1 MKNVKSAT
9 HASRALA
16 VLALLAVPGCRSTS
30 AEPSEPE
37 LLACVCGDPY
47 VDLLGCTHPLCVE
60 SEGNPENPDC
70 VCSGL
75 SVEASGPSTQVSL
88 GAGATNR
95 ALGELQIL
103 SLESGGRVRGT
114 LVFDDGLS
122 IRIRFADGNTKNYTY
137 DELAPKSVYRLMKA
151 KASYD
156 DGPGQIEVGNY
167 ARDVGYYAH
176 ARRHYEAAVKAD
188 PALEDRVE
196 RELAKL
202 RALASQQELVQAQAA
217 YRDGRTVEAEDH
229 LAHLLREFP
238 DEEAADSATAML
250 GEIRAREAGTTRS
263 APDQSA
269 EIQAALA
276 PAQKA
281 YARSVEAN
289 RDGLLAGSSFS
300 KATKH
305 FKRSVSEGEKSRK
318 LLARVIDRNPD
329 DRLLVQAAAALD
341 RQVLDVVVDAN
352 VNMASVYMTRQS
364 FNNALAAANH
374 AIALDSK
381 SQEAR
386 AIRAR
391 IELAASNDG
400 FGGWRVRPVARPAR
414 R

>member
-16 VLALLAVPGCRSTS
+16 VLALIAVPGCRSTS
-30 AEPSEPE
+30 ADPSEPE
-37 LLACVCGDPY
+37 LLACVCGDPHGN
-47 VDLLGCTHPLCVE
+47 LLGCTHPLCVE

-70 VCSGL
+70 VCGGL
-75 SVEASGPSTQVSL
+75 SVEAASPGTPVSL
-88 GAGATNR
+88 GAGGTNR

-137 DELAPKSVYRLMKA
+137 DELAPKSVCRLMKA

-229 LAHLLREFP
+229 LANLLREFP

-250 GEIRAREAGTTRS
+250 GEIRAREAGTTRTKSGSVRPRIVTSSTLKAERSTPDCCTVVSDTMSS
-263 APDQSA
+263 APYSLVCVSSRLAVLTESPMAVTETVSPSRAAPSA
-269 EIQAALA
+269 CYSSVLSS
-276 PAQKA
+276 
-281 YARSVEAN
+281 RSRFEPW
-289 RDGLLAGSSFS
+289 G
-300 KATKH
+300 
-305 FKRSVSEGEKSRK
+305 KS
-318 LLARVIDRNPD
+318 
-329 DRLLVQAAAALD
+329 
-341 RQVLDVVVDAN
+341 
-352 VNMASVYMTRQS
+352 
-364 FNNALAAANH
+364 
-374 AIALDSK
+374 
-381 SQEAR
+381 
-386 AIRAR
+386 
-391 IELAASNDG
+391 
-400 FGGWRVRPVARPAR
+400 
-414 R
+414 